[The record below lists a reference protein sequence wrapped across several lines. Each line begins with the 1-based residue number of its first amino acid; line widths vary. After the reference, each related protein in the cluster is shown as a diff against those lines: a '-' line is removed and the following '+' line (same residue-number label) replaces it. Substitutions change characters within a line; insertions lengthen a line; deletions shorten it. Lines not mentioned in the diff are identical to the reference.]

1 MFAAVFYN
9 VACARTLY
17 IGKTY
22 IITQHT
28 RFNLLFCYFR
38 DSKSVSLFITNK
50 KKREKTQKIPYFL
63 HKYFAVSDKSSN
75 FAADKT
81 KQGYLKQE

>member
-1 MFAAVFYN
+1 MIFEGCKGAK
-9 VACARTLY
+9 

-22 IITQHT
+22 IRRQYP
-28 RFNLLFCYFR
+28 RFNLSFCYFR
-38 DSKSVSLFITNK
+38 DSKSVSLFITKK

-63 HKYFAVSDKSSN
+63 PKYFSVSDKISN

>member
-1 MFAAVFYN
+1 MIFEGCKGANIAK
-9 VACARTLY
+9 
-17 IGKTY
+17 IDES
-22 IITQHT
+22 TQHT

-50 KKREKTQKIPYFL
+50 KNREKTQKIPYFL
-63 HKYFAVSDKSSN
+63 PKYFAVSDKISN

>member
-1 MFAAVFYN
+1 MIFEGCKGAK
-9 VACARTLY
+9 

-22 IITQHT
+22 KSRQQA
-28 RFNLLFCYFR
+28 RFNMLFCYFG
-38 DSKSVSLFITNK
+38 DSKTVSLFITNK
-50 KKREKTQKIPYFL
+50 KKREKTQKITYFL
-63 HKYFAVSDKSSN
+63 PKYFAVSDKSSN

>member
-1 MFAAVFYN
+1 MIFEGCKGAKIV
-9 VACARTLY
+9 
-17 IGKTY
+17 KTDKS
-22 IITQHT
+22 TQHT

-63 HKYFAVSDKSSN
+63 PKYFAVSDKISN

>member
-1 MFAAVFYN
+1 MIFDGCKGAK
-9 VACARTLY
+9 

-22 IITQHT
+22 IRRQHP
-28 RFNLLFCYFR
+28 RFSPLFCYLR

-50 KKREKTQKIPYFL
+50 KNREKTQKIPYFL
-63 HKYFAVSDKSSN
+63 HKYFAVSDKISN

-81 KQGYLKQE
+81 NKGYLKQE

>member
-1 MFAAVFYN
+1 MIFEGCKGAKIA
-9 VACARTLY
+9 
-17 IGKTY
+17 KTEKS
-22 IITQHT
+22 TQHT
-28 RFNLLFCYFR
+28 RFNLLFCYFI

-63 HKYFAVSDKSSN
+63 PKYFAVSDKISN

-81 KQGYLKQE
+81 NKGYLKQE

>member
-1 MFAAVFYN
+1 M
-9 VACARTLY
+9 
-17 IGKTY
+17 
-22 IITQHT
+22 
-28 RFNLLFCYFR
+28 
-38 DSKSVSLFITNK
+38 SLFITNK

-63 HKYFAVSDKSSN
+63 QKYFAVSDKISN